1 MFDLTAQRALVTG
14 ASGGLGQAIARALYH
29 QGADVVL
36 TGRNE
41 GALTA
46 LKTELGPRAHV
57 IPADLAQPSAAQ
69 ALMDQAVETLG
80 GGIEILVNNAGL
92 TRDGLLMR
100 QSDDDWETVLAV
112 NLTAVMRLSRA
123 ALKPMMKARYGR
135 MIMIGS
141 VVGSTGN
148 AGQTNYVASK
158 AGLEGFAKAL
168 ALEVAPRGICVN
180 TLSPGFIASD
190 MTHALNDEQKQA
202 ILSKIPLKTMG
213 TPENI
218 AAGVVFL
225 ASRESGYIT
234 GTTLHI
240 NGGLFTG

>member
-29 QGADVVL
+29 QGANVVL

-41 GALTA
+41 AALTA

-69 ALMDQAVETLG
+69 TLMDQAVETLG

-100 QSDDDWETVLAV
+100 QSDEDWETVLAV

>member
-1 MFDLTAQRALVTG
+1 MFDLSNQRALVTG

-29 QGADVVL
+29 QGAHVVL

-41 GALTA
+41 GSLHALQA
-46 LKTELGPRAHV
+46 ELGARAHV
-57 IPADLAQPSAAQ
+57 IAADLAQPSAAQ
-69 ALMDQAVETLG
+69 TLMDQAVETLG

-100 QSDDDWETVLAV
+100 QSDEDWETVLAV

-158 AGLEGFAKAL
+158 AGLAGFAKAL

-180 TLSPGFIASD
+180 TLCPGFIASD
-190 MTHALNDEQKQA
+190 MTHALNEDQKQA

-213 TPENI
+213 TPDDI

-225 ASRESGYIT
+225 ASREAGYVT

>member
-1 MFDLTAQRALVTG
+1 MFDFTNQRALVTG
-14 ASGGLGQAIARALYH
+14 ASGGLGQAIARALH
-29 QGADVVL
+29 QQGATVVL

-41 GALTA
+41 EALHT
-46 LKTELGPRAHV
+46 LKATLGPRAHV
-57 IPADLAQPSAAQ
+57 IAADLAQPSAAQ
-69 ALMDQAVETLG
+69 TLMDQAVETLG

-100 QSDDDWETVLAV
+100 QSDEDWETVLAV

-158 AGLEGFAKAL
+158 AGLAGFAKAL

-180 TLSPGFIASD
+180 TLCPGFIASD
-190 MTHALNDEQKQA
+190 MTHALNEDQKQA

-213 TPENI
+213 TPDDI

-225 ASRESGYIT
+225 ASREAGYVT

>member
-1 MFDLTAQRALVTG
+1 MFDLTNQRALVTG

-29 QGADVVL
+29 QGAHVVL
-36 TGRNE
+36 TGRNQD
-41 GALTA
+41 ALNA
-46 LKTELGPRAHV
+46 LQAELGPRAHA

-100 QSDDDWETVLAV
+100 QSDEDWETVLAV

-135 MIMIGS
+135 ILMIGS

-158 AGLEGFAKAL
+158 AGLAGFAKAL

-180 TLSPGFIASD
+180 TLCPGFIASD
-190 MTHALNDEQKQA
+190 MTHALNADQTQA
-202 ILSKIPLKTMG
+202 ILAKIPLKTMG
-213 TPENI
+213 TPDDI

-225 ASRESGYIT
+225 ASREAGYVT

>member
-1 MFDLTAQRALVTG
+1 
-14 ASGGLGQAIARALYH
+14 
-29 QGADVVL
+29 
-36 TGRNE
+36 
-41 GALTA
+41 
-46 LKTELGPRAHV
+46 
-57 IPADLAQPSAAQ
+57 
-69 ALMDQAVETLG
+69 MDQAVETLG

-100 QSDDDWETVLAV
+100 QSDQDWETVLAV

-180 TLSPGFIASD
+180 TLAPGFIASD

-225 ASRESGYIT
+225 ASRESAYIT

>member
-1 MFDLTAQRALVTG
+1 MFDFTNQRALVTG

-29 QGADVVL
+29 QGAHVVL
-36 TGRNE
+36 TGRNQD
-41 GALTA
+41 ALNA
-46 LKTELGPRAHV
+46 LQAELGPRAHA

-100 QSDDDWETVLAV
+100 QSDEDWETVLAV

-135 MIMIGS
+135 ILMIGS

-158 AGLEGFAKAL
+158 AGLAGFAKAL

-180 TLSPGFIASD
+180 TLCPGFIASD
-190 MTHALNDEQKQA
+190 MTHALNADQTQA
-202 ILSKIPLKTMG
+202 ILAKIPLKTMG
-213 TPENI
+213 TPDDI

-225 ASRESGYIT
+225 ASREAGYVT

>member
-1 MFDLTAQRALVTG
+1 MFDLTQQRALVTG

-29 QGADVVL
+29 QGASVVL

-41 GALTA
+41 ASLMA
-46 LKTELGPRAHV
+46 LKTELGSRAHV

-69 ALMDQAVETLG
+69 SLMDQAVETLG

-100 QSDDDWETVLAV
+100 QSDQDWETVLAV

-180 TLSPGFIASD
+180 TLAPGFIASD

-225 ASRESGYIT
+225 ASRESAYIT

>member
-1 MFDLTAQRALVTG
+1 MFDLTQQRALVTG

-29 QGADVVL
+29 QGANVVL

-41 GALTA
+41 GALMA
-46 LKTELGPRAHV
+46 LKTELGSRAHV

-100 QSDDDWETVLAV
+100 QSDEDWETVLAV

-190 MTHALNDEQKQA
+190 MTHALTDEQKQA

>member
-1 MFDLTAQRALVTG
+1 MFDLTNQRALVTG

-29 QGADVVL
+29 QGAHVVL
-36 TGRNE
+36 TGRNQD
-41 GALTA
+41 A
-46 LKTELGPRAHV
+46 LKALQAELGPRAHA

-100 QSDDDWETVLAV
+100 QSDEDWETVLAV

-135 MIMIGS
+135 ILMIGS

-158 AGLEGFAKAL
+158 AGLAGFAKAL

-180 TLSPGFIASD
+180 TLCPGFIASD
-190 MTHALNDEQKQA
+190 MTHALNADQTQA
-202 ILSKIPLKTMG
+202 ILAKIPLKTMG
-213 TPENI
+213 TPDDI

-225 ASRESGYIT
+225 ASREAGYVT

>member
-1 MFDLTAQRALVTG
+1 MFDLTNQRALVTG

-29 QGADVVL
+29 QGAHVVL
-36 TGRNE
+36 TGRNQD
-41 GALTA
+41 ALQSLQA
-46 LKTELGPRAHV
+46 ELGPRAHA

-100 QSDDDWETVLAV
+100 QSDEDWETVLAV

-135 MIMIGS
+135 ILMIGS

-158 AGLEGFAKAL
+158 AGLAGFAKAL

-180 TLSPGFIASD
+180 TLCPGFIASD
-190 MTHALNDEQKQA
+190 MTHALNADQTQA
-202 ILSKIPLKTMG
+202 ILAKIPLKTMG
-213 TPENI
+213 TPDDI

-225 ASRESGYIT
+225 ASREAGYVT

-240 NGGLFTG
+240 KGGLFTG

>member
-1 MFDLTAQRALVTG
+1 MFDLTQQRALVTG

-29 QGADVVL
+29 QGASVVL

-41 GALTA
+41 ASLVT
-46 LKTELGPRAHV
+46 LKKELGPRAHV

-69 ALMDQAVETLG
+69 TLMDQAVETLG

-100 QSDDDWETVLAV
+100 QSDEDWETVLAV

-190 MTHALNDEQKQA
+190 MTHALNDDQKQA

-225 ASRESGYIT
+225 ASRESAYIT

>member
-14 ASGGLGQAIARALYH
+14 ASGGLGQAIARALYN
-29 QGADVVL
+29 QGANVVL

-69 ALMDQAVETLG
+69 TLMDHAVETLG

>member
-1 MFDLTAQRALVTG
+1 MFDLTNQRALVTG

-29 QGADVVL
+29 QGAHVVL
-36 TGRNE
+36 TGRNQD
-41 GALTA
+41 ALNA
-46 LKTELGPRAHV
+46 LQAELGPRAHA
-57 IPADLAQPSAAQ
+57 IPADLAQPSTAQ

-100 QSDDDWETVLAV
+100 QSDEDWETVLAV

-135 MIMIGS
+135 ILMIGS

-158 AGLEGFAKAL
+158 AGLAGFAKAL

-180 TLSPGFIASD
+180 TLCPGFIASD
-190 MTHALNDEQKQA
+190 MTHALNADQTQA
-202 ILSKIPLKTMG
+202 ILAKIPLKTMG
-213 TPENI
+213 TPDDI

-225 ASRESGYIT
+225 ASREAGYVT

>member
-29 QGADVVL
+29 QGASVVL

-41 GALTA
+41 AALTA
-46 LKTELGPRAHV
+46 LKTELGPRAYV
-57 IPADLAQPSAAQ
+57 IPTDLAQPSAAQ
-69 ALMDQAVETLG
+69 TLMDQAVETLG

-225 ASRESGYIT
+225 ASRESAYIT

>member
-1 MFDLTAQRALVTG
+1 MFDLTNQRALVTG

-29 QGADVVL
+29 QGAHVVL
-36 TGRNE
+36 TGRNQD
-41 GALTA
+41 ALNA
-46 LKTELGPRAHV
+46 LQAELGPRAHA

-100 QSDDDWETVLAV
+100 QSDEDWETVLAV

-135 MIMIGS
+135 IIMIGS

-158 AGLEGFAKAL
+158 AGLAGFAKAL

-180 TLSPGFIASD
+180 TLCPGFIASD
-190 MTHALNDEQKQA
+190 MTHALNDDQKQA

-213 TPENI
+213 TPDDI

-225 ASRESGYIT
+225 ASREAAYVT

>member
-1 MFDLTAQRALVTG
+1 MFDLTQQRALVTG

-29 QGADVVL
+29 QGASVVL

-41 GALTA
+41 ASLMA
-46 LKTELGPRAHV
+46 LKTELGSRAHV

-69 ALMDQAVETLG
+69 SLMDQAVETLG

-100 QSDDDWETVLAV
+100 QSDQDWETVLAV

-225 ASRESGYIT
+225 ASRESAYIT

>member
-29 QGADVVL
+29 QGANVVL

-41 GALTA
+41 GALMA

>member
-1 MFDLTAQRALVTG
+1 MFNLTGQRALITG
-14 ASGGLGQAIARALYH
+14 ASGGLGQSIARALH
-29 QGADVVL
+29 GQGATVVL

-41 GALTA
+41 GALTTLKKA
-46 LKTELGPRAHV
+46 LGDRAHV
-57 IPADLAQPSAAQ
+57 VVADLAQPSAAQ
-69 ALMDQAVETLG
+69 TLMDQSLEILG
-80 GGIEILVNNAGL
+80 GGLDILINNAGL

-100 QSDDDWETVLAV
+100 QSEEDWETVLSV
-112 NLTAVMRLSRA
+112 NLTAVMRLSKA

-135 MIMIGS
+135 IVMIGS
-141 VVGSTGN
+141 VVGFTGN

-180 TLSPGFIASD
+180 TLAPGFIASD
-190 MTHALNDEQKQA
+190 MTHALNEDQKQS

-213 TPENI
+213 TPEDI
-218 AAGVVFL
+218 AAGAVFL
-225 ASRESGYIT
+225 SSREAGYVT
-234 GTTLHI
+234 GTTLHM

>member
-1 MFDLTAQRALVTG
+1 MFDFTNQRALVTG

-29 QGADVVL
+29 QGAHVVL
-36 TGRNE
+36 TGRNQD
-41 GALTA
+41 A
-46 LKTELGPRAHV
+46 LKALQAELGPRAHA

-100 QSDDDWETVLAV
+100 QSDEDWETVLAV

-135 MIMIGS
+135 ILMIGS

-158 AGLEGFAKAL
+158 AGLAGFAKAL

-180 TLSPGFIASD
+180 TLCPGFIASD
-190 MTHALNDEQKQA
+190 MTHALNADQTQA
-202 ILSKIPLKTMG
+202 ILAKIPLKTMG
-213 TPENI
+213 TPDDI

-225 ASRESGYIT
+225 ASREAGYVT

>member
-29 QGADVVL
+29 QGANVVL